1 VLLWLALAA
10 CGTKMVATPQVAPV
24 AKIEFSLPGKILY
37 EGKRDYLPRTLASVP
52 ESDLTLKYTYDVA
65 YGKDKMEQAVV
76 LYNPLTILGF
86 PIGEDTIAVSGKL
99 EIVRGDELLKT
110 YTATCGFEKTRNL
123 FYEGDTFA
131 ELRLRALACVRENIE
146 AQMHGE
152 REFLSKLIKT
162 Q

>member
-1 VLLWLALAA
+1 
-10 CGTKMVATPQVAPV
+10 MVAAPQIDPV

-37 EGKRDYLPRTLASVP
+37 EGKRDYLPRTLAGVAD
-52 ESDLTLKYTYDVA
+52 SDLTLKYTYDVV
-65 YGKDKMEQAVV
+65 YGKDKTEQAAV

-86 PIGEDTIAVSGKL
+86 PIGEDMIAASGKL
-99 EIVRGDELLKT
+99 EIARGDELLKT

-146 AQMHGE
+146 AQMQGE